1 MFSFS
6 KWNIS
11 TKNQK
16 RPGANPKT
24 NMKFL
29 QHFQVIYEE
38 ISGDLIQRVEEIQEV
53 FEMCKIADGYY
64 QDNFDKEVGNNRQNL
79 RNDLRID
86 IKNLQNAGDL
96 QIITDR
102 DETTDRTEF
111 QEEKN
116 KMNMTGD
123 SIVDV
128 IVSSYRQP

>member
-1 MFSFS
+1 
-6 KWNIS
+6 
-11 TKNQK
+11 
-16 RPGANPKT
+16 
-24 NMKFL
+24 
-29 QHFQVIYEE
+29 VIYEE